1 MTRAEYMLEYVCGMS
16 FLGNDF
22 LPHSLSVR
30 MREGGH
36 DTMCRTLATLHAAGL
51 RLVRNGKVQRDA
63 CLELVRAWAAEEEG
77 NMVSCFSQKY
87 KMRPMAPRNERE
99 RLMAHVENLPIEWK
113 AEELIWSKMGLLLP
127 GWQETYYR
135 AWMHEASVGQVCAEY
150 TKGLQWIIDYYLGKP
165 VSYSWYFPWSL
176 PPLWGDLVGALDI
189 SGSIEFVAPEPS
201 SPVAPQEQLAMVLP
215 LDSWWLVRDSK
226 LRALPAKAP
235 IYWPKSFGFFSVGK
249 RWLWECEAEVPIM
262 TVERLKQFNM
272 R

>member
-1 MTRAEYMLEYVCGMS
+1 
-16 FLGNDF
+16 
-22 LPHSLSVR
+22 
-30 MREGGH
+30 
-36 DTMCRTLATLHAAGL
+36 
-51 RLVRNGKVQRDA
+51 
-63 CLELVRAWAAEEEG
+63 
-77 NMVSCFSQKY
+77 
-87 KMRPMAPRNERE
+87 
-99 RLMAHVENLPIEWK
+99 MAHVENLPIEWK

-135 AWMHEASVGQVCAEY
+135 AWMHEASVGQVCTEY

-189 SGSIEFVAPEPS
+189 SGSVDFVAPEPS

-249 RWLWECEAEVPIM
+249 RWLWECEAEVPII
-262 TVERLKQFNM
+262 TVERLKQII
-272 R
+272 RP